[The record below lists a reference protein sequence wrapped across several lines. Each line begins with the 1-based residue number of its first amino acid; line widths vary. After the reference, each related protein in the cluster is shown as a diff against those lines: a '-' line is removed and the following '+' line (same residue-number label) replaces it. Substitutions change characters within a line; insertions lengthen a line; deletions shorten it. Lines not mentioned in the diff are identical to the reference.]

1 MSNNDIG
8 IDLGTS
14 NIVMTMGNKGV
25 VLSERI
31 SLLPPDSE
39 YAQIINTADYEM
51 KTEAGKLSV
60 KKKQIKKAE
69 QKAKKQE

>member
-1 MSNNDIG
+1 MQVFCGDFSEIEQR
-8 IDLGTS
+8 LLK
-14 NIVMTMGNKGV
+14 KGV

-39 YAQIINTADYEM
+39 YAQIINTTDYEM